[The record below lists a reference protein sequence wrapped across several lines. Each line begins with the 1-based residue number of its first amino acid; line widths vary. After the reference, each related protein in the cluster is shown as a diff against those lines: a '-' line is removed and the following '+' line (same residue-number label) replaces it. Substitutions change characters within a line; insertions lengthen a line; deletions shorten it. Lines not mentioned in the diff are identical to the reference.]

1 MISACESN
9 PELAGALPT
18 PDGEQFVH
26 EVYPLLLRDCAF
38 SGCHGAPER
47 FLRIVGPG
55 RVRLQGIAPR
65 DEPRLEEVMLSYDRA
80 RATLST
86 TATPEQSLFL
96 RKPLALAAGGQTH
109 EGSDA
114 FGRNVYA
121 SKADPRY
128 SVLLEWAR
136 SFGEAP
142 NIKMVVQLSADA
154 QAERENLELEE
165 VP

>member
-1 MISACESN
+1 MLTGCERN
-9 PELAGALPT
+9 PELTGPWPS

-38 SGCHGAPER
+38 SSCHGAPER

-55 RVRLQGIAPR
+55 RVRLQGTAPR
-65 DEPRLEEVMLSYDRA
+65 AEPRLEEVMLSYDRA
-80 RATLST
+80 RAMLST
-86 TATPEQSLFL
+86 TTTLEQSLFL

-109 EGSDA
+109 EGVDA

-142 NIKMVVQLSADA
+142 NNTMVMQLSGDA
-154 QAERENLELEE
+154 QAEREALELEDAQ
-165 VP
+165 